1 MMATGVEL
9 HGIIGLYVLRLGGG
23 GLEMGLS
30 TIGFVYNLTY
40 ACVCFELISLLSCA
54 VTSDHCLQ
62 PFHVYG

>member
-1 MMATGVEL
+1 MMATCVEL
-9 HGIIGLYVLRLGGG
+9 HGIIGLYVLR
-23 GLEMGLS
+23 MGLS